1 MLTRLR
7 QRIQVQSLSVVSA
20 GGGTFEETWTTTA
33 TRWANVQIASANEDF
48 EYNKDQQVNR
58 YRIVMRQEN
67 FTNKQ
72 RFLFNGL
79 VLTIESISDPTSAK
93 RMMTVYARGELT

>member
-7 QRIQVQSLSVVSA
+7 HRIEVQTLSTVAA
-20 GGGTFEETWTTTA
+20 GGGTFTETWTTTE
-33 TRWANVQIASANEDF
+33 TRWANVQIQRAAEEF
-48 EYNKDQQVNR
+48 AFGKDQQANT
-58 YRIVMRQEN
+58 YKIIMRTES

-79 VLTIESISDPTSAK
+79 VLTIESISDPTQSG
-93 RMMTVYARGELT
+93 RMMEVIARGELT